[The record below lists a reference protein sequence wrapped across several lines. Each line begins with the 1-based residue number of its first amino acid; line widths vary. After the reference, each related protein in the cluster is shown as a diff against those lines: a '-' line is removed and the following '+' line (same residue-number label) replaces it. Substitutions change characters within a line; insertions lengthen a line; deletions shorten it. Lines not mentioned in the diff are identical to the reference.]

1 MSKSEHTSDSSAPGT
16 DPTYIPSNESTSF
29 IETSGGLLTEQTILS
44 LRQERFDHPAAKPE
58 TFALPGE
65 TPPTENELEEEIALV
80 WEDLVE
86 RWDEVTQK
94 GKLFEMDI
102 SEARS
107 KWILKLFQTLDFEPV
122 YQRAHLEVEGME
134 FDLSHKGWPDDE
146 IADYGEMG
154 GATAPILHT
163 VAPESE
169 RDQDKE
175 NKLDRKPEGAGRGA
189 STPHDTL
196 QNFLN
201 ASQDHNWAIITDGV
215 TLRVL
220 RDYYH
225 TYTRGYVEFDLE
237 NIFTSRNYQDFRAL
251 YRLCHPSRFLPR
263 DEDALNKSVSEVLK
277 DDRDESTQ
285 DDEAEIS
292 TPLEMLYQAS
302 LSTGIK
308 VGQDL
313 QSNVISALETLG
325 NGLLNPDI
333 REFLREGGEEE
344 AQEYYQ
350 ELLMVIYRLLFLLYA
365 EQRGM
370 MPGRDS
376 LYTDEYSITKLR
388 ERAERRRGQD
398 DNNTDLWHGLQ
409 ATFELAEKG
418 SEDLG
423 VPAYNGMLFDSDR
436 LEHISGSECT
446 NEALLSAIADLTLIE
461 REGVLQRISYA
472 DLGVEEVGSI
482 YESLLE
488 FTPRLAEEHVEFD
501 DQSIA
506 SGEFYLDDRGTER
519 KETGSYYT
527 DPQLVQEL
535 IKSALEP
542 VVDDRLESA
551 DDTKEA
557 QEEALLDITVVDPAC
572 GSAAFLIAATNYLG
586 KRLAQIREEMEYP
599 LEDDVRDARRSVLQH
614 CIYGV
619 DLNPMAVEL
628 AKVSLWIDSAVED
641 KPLNFLDH
649 HIKCGNSLLGTTQD
663 LVEQGVPVD
672 AYETSK
678 GREGHVGNEL
688 RKRVRK
694 ENKDYSSSNSRTLDQ
709 FGGGIDEYASH
720 TERLNEI
727 EEDSSD
733 DIHKKEMVYE
743 EFQDDLAYQ
752 REKLAYDVWAAAFFW
767 PLDGSAKEYPTP
779 KTIKKIRK
787 ESRVS
792 DSELSEILQH
802 VNQADEWSES
812 VASVDTDILDVVR
825 RARQTAESQ
834 RFFHWELEFPEVYRK
849 NGFDCILGNPP
860 WEKIKLQE
868 NEFFEMRNEKI
879 VEASTKAKR
888 KQLIEELSEKDPTL
902 YKEYQEAVH
911 ASESLSNFLRNS
923 GRFPLTA
930 VGDINTYQVF
940 TGLARQLIANGSRAG
955 LIVPSGLL
963 TDFTYR
969 DFFADLVESNDL
981 DSFYGFENKYGL
993 FPEVHREF
1001 KFGLLTLDKMDK
1013 RARKARIAFA
1023 LHSLREL
1030 RDEERIFE
1038 LTEEDLQ
1045 RINPNTKTCPIY
1057 KNRRDAELNR
1067 RLYRNNPVLINENKD
1082 ENPWGASLSTMFHM
1096 SNDSGVFNT
1105 HNDLKESGCKKIGNR
1120 FIQEESAYFP
1130 LYEGRTVWLYD
1141 HRASS
1146 IGESANSIYRSASTE
1161 ETTYSEH
1168 RDREFCAWPRYWV
1181 DEEKVNQ
1188 QLGDNT
1194 QGWLLGFRDVTTPT
1208 AERTMVCSI
1217 IPRTAVGNKLPQIMV
1232 KQNAPHVCGFL
1243 ANLCSMVLDYA
1254 TRCKLN
1260 YIGLNFYIVKQLPIH
1275 PPERYT
1281 SGLLQFIVPRILEL
1295 TYTAWDLTAFAD
1307 DVWGAADEELRLAIE
1322 KQWQENAETTD
1333 GGLADSDPPEWVEHS
1348 HKQDERFPRPP
1359 FLWDKER
1366 RIHLRAEI
1374 DALYSHLYGLKRED
1388 LAYILDTF
1396 PIVKQKDENEYGDYR
1411 TKNLILEY
1419 FDEYESRFEVP
1430 EVNV

>member
-1 MSKSEHTSDSSAPGT
+1 MSKSEHASDSSAPGT

-107 KWILKLFQTLDFEPV
+107 KWILKLFQALDFEPV

-175 NKLDRKPEGAGRGA
+175 NKLDRKPGGAGRGA

-201 ASQDHNWAIITDGV
+201 ASQNHNWAIVTDGV

-263 DEDALNKSVSEVLK
+263 DEAALDKSVSEILK

-285 DDEAEIS
+285 DNEAEIS
-292 TPLEMLYQAS
+292 TPLEMLYQTS
-302 LSTGIK
+302 LSTGVK

-313 QSNVISALETLG
+313 QSNVISTLETLG

-350 ELLMVIYRLLFLLYA
+350 ELLMLIYRLLFLLYA

-388 ERAERRRGQD
+388 ERAELRRGQD
-398 DNNTDLWHGLQ
+398 DNNTDLWYGLQ
-409 ATFELAEKG
+409 ATFKLAEKG

-436 LEHISGSECT
+436 LEHISDSECT

-506 SGEFYLDDRGTER
+506 PGEFYLDDRGTER

-551 DDTKEA
+551 ADTKEA
-557 QEEALLDITVVDPAC
+557 QEEALLDITVCDPAC

-586 KRLAQIREEMEYP
+586 KRLAQTREEMEYP

-628 AKVSLWIDSAVED
+628 AKVSLWIDSAVEN
-641 KPLNFLDH
+641 KPLSFLDH
-649 HIKCGNSLLGTTQD
+649 RIRQGDSLIGATSD
-663 LVEQGVPVD
+663 SVAEGVPKD
-672 AYETSK
+672 AFETSK
-678 GREGHVGNEL
+678 GREWHVGNEI
-688 RKRVRK
+688 RKRVGK
-694 ENKDYSSSNSRTLDQ
+694 QNENVQAELGWDWSLRDEYTSLAEQIDQ
-709 FGGGIDEYASH
+709 IDEQDTSDVQ
-720 TERLNEI
+720 EK
-727 EEDSSD
+727 EELYRELLKSD
-733 DIHKKEMVYE
+733 AL
-743 EFQDDLAYQ
+743 QQ
-752 REKLAYDVWAAAFFW
+752 EKLAYDVWTAAFYW
-767 PLDGSAKEYPTP
+767 PLDETEQSLDNDEDAYPTP
-779 KTIKKIRK
+779 KSIKKLRR
-787 ESRVS
+787 SS
-792 DSELSEILQH
+792 PELPDQPLEELNGLQALCKRATEITEQ
-802 VNQADEWSES
+802 QS
-812 VASVDTDILDVVR
+812 
-825 RARQTAESQ
+825 
-834 RFFHWELEFPEVYRK
+834 FFHWELEFPEVFSGD
-849 NGFDCILGNPP
+849 NSGFDCVLGNPP
-860 WEKIKLQE
+860 WERIKLQE
-868 NEFFEMRNEKI
+868 KEFFATRDEEI
-879 VEASTKAKR
+879 ASASTKAKR
-888 KQLIEELSEKDPTL
+888 KKLIEQLKEDDPAL
-902 YKEYQEAVH
+902 YEEYKRAAKSSKNMAKFVRE
-911 ASESLSNFLRNS
+911 S
-923 GRFPLTA
+923 GRFELSARGDVNYYPLFAELDRSIITDRGR
-930 VGDINTYQVF
+930 VGIV
-940 TGLARQLIANGSRAG
+940 IA
-955 LIVPSGLL
+955 SGIA
-963 TDFTYR
+963 TDYYTK
-969 DFFADLVESNDL
+969 DFFQDLMEKKELASLYD
-981 DSFYGFENKYGL
+981 FENREGI
-993 FPEVHREF
+993 FPGIDNRM
-1001 KFGLLTLDKMDK
+1001 KFSLLTLTG
-1013 RARKARIAFA
+1013 RKLAGQGADFAFF
-1023 LHSLREL
+1023 LTNVEQL
-1030 RDEERIFE
+1030 RDEDRQFV
-1038 LTEEDLQ
+1038 LTEEDL
-1045 RINPNTKTCPIY
+1045 REINPNTGTCPTFRT
-1057 KNRRDAELNR
+1057 RRAAELTR
-1067 RLYRNNPVLINENKD
+1067 KIYRAAPVLMNEEED
-1082 ENPWGASLSTMFHM
+1082 TNPWNISFSTMFHM
-1096 SNDSGVFNT
+1096 TNDS
-1105 HNDLKESGCKKIGNR
+1105 DL
-1120 FIQEESAYFP
+1120 FHTQEELETDGFTLVGNSFVHDDSAYLP
-1130 LYEGRTVWLYD
+1130 LYEGKMFMPYD
-1141 HRASS
+1141 HRFANVVITDNVGRSGQPDPTSTENHENPDFSPTPRFWVPSS
-1146 IGESANSIYRSASTE
+1146 NVKEELEPDYQREWMLGFKNVTSPTNERTFLSTILPRSGVGNSIPLILPDLSINATQMAS
-1161 ETTYSEH
+1161 
-1168 RDREFCAWPRYWV
+1168 
-1181 DEEKVNQ
+1181 
-1188 QLGDNT
+1188 
-1194 QGWLLGFRDVTTPT
+1194 LLG
-1208 AERTMVCSI
+1208 
-1217 IPRTAVGNKLPQIMV
+1217 
-1232 KQNAPHVCGFL
+1232 
-1243 ANLCSMVLDYA
+1243 NLNSFTYDFA
-1254 TRCKLN
+1254 TRQKMGN
-1260 YIGLNFYIVKQLPIH
+1260 VNLNFYIVEQLPVF
-1275 PPERYT
+1275 PPERY
-1281 SGLLQFIVPRILEL
+1281 SLDLLEFIVPRVLEL
-1295 TYTAWDLTAFAD
+1295 TYTAWDLTSFAD
-1307 DVWGAADEELRLAIE
+1307 DIWHEADPVVQTAIKTQWTANAEETGGGHEGVQPPAWVERSNKSDEEFPHTPF
-1322 KQWQENAETTD
+1322 QWD
-1333 GGLADSDPPEWVEHS
+1333 G
-1348 HKQDERFPRPP
+1348 
-1359 FLWDKER
+1359 ER
-1366 RIHLRAEI
+1366 RAHLRAQL
-1374 DALYSHLYGLKRED
+1374 DACYGHLYGLTRDE
-1388 LAYILDTF
+1388 LADVLDTF
-1396 PIVKQKDENEYGDYR
+1396 PIVKQKDRKEHGEFR
-1411 TKNLILEY
+1411 TQRLILEY
-1419 FDEYESRFEVP
+1419 YDEYEMRFESL
-1430 EVNV
+1430 E